1 MFIAMSELSDY
12 TWKNIWIPHLFI
24 NKKMWTDISKKII
37 KKKFH
42 TIIELTIVELSDK
55 TQYMYKFYIGIIQTP
70 QQASK

>member
-1 MFIAMSELSDY
+1 
-12 TWKNIWIPHLFI
+12 
-24 NKKMWTDISKKII
+24 MWTDISKKII